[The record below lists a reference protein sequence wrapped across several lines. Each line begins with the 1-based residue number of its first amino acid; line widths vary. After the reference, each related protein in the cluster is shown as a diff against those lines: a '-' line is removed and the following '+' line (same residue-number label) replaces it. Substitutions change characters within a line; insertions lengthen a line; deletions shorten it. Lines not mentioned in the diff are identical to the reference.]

1 MILVATLM
9 CVAVALVF
17 YYDHK
22 RKNTRAKKLL
32 SQFNGSDGLP
42 IIGNALELGFN
53 SDGVSKILLDKW
65 RKYGMTNYR
74 LTVGSEEWVMLCEA
88 DDAGSILA
96 HPTELAKPTERNAAM
111 MPFFGN
117 SVSTSEGERWK
128 STRKL
133 MTPSFHFKTL
143 EARVDAVNSRTDAL
157 NQVLDQYVD
166 KAPVDIYRYLR
177 PFMFDILCNTL
188 MGVDHNMLANPDHP
202 YLDASARV
210 IKIATENYFSYWRN
224 ISFIFKLT
232 PIYREMME
240 TIKTIRGYSDKL
252 IRERR
257 VKLNE
262 FIEEIKSNN
271 RDATID
277 VNTLVHEKVSEK
289 ACLLDSLLL
298 STLPN
303 GDPAPDETINEE
315 ITLLCFTGHYTT
327 TMTMAHTLYCL
338 AKYPEVQKRVLEEQ
352 NSIFNGD
359 KLRMPTNHDLLEM
372 KYLEAVIKESIRVI
386 PTVTKIGR
394 QLQNDLPLKDGRII
408 PPGTQVVV
416 YYEALYMDPKMFPE
430 PEKYNPERFF
440 NSLHPYA
447 FVPFSAGP
455 RNCIGFRYAWVAMK
469 ATLSNFLRRYEVLPG
484 APEDE
489 PKFAHRIIT
498 ESINGVKL
506 RLRKR
511 EL

>member
-1 MILVATLM
+1 MIFVVALV
-9 CVAVALVF
+9 CVLVALVF
-17 YYDHK
+17 LHDYM
-22 RKNTRAKKLL
+22 RKSTRAWALL
-32 SQFNGSDGLP
+32 SKFNGDKGLP
-42 IIGNALELGFN
+42 IIGNALALGFD
-53 SDGVSKILLDKW
+53 SDGVSKILMDLW
-65 RKYGMTNYR
+65 RKHGMTNYR
-74 LTVGSEEWVMLCEA
+74 LTVGSEEWVMLCES
-88 DDAGSILA
+88 DDVGSILG

-143 EARVDAVNSRTDAL
+143 EARVETVNSRMGAL

-166 KAPVDIYRYLR
+166 KAPVDLYRYLR

-202 YLDASARV
+202 YLDASGRI

-232 PIYREMME
+232 PIYKEMMD
-240 TIKTIRGYSDKL
+240 TIKTVRGYSDKL

-257 VKLNE
+257 VKLNK
-262 FIEEIKSNN
+262 IIDDIKSNN
-271 RDATID
+271 RDASVD
-277 VNTLVHEKVSEK
+277 VNAFVHEKVSEQ

-327 TMTMAHTLYCL
+327 TMTMTHTLYCL
-338 AKYPEVQKRVLEEQ
+338 AKYPEIQKRVLEEQ
-352 NSIFNGD
+352 ESIFNND
-359 KLRMPTNHDLLEM
+359 QLRNPTNHDLIEM

-394 QLQNDLPLKDGRII
+394 QLQNELPLKDGRII

-416 YYEALYMDPKMFPE
+416 YYEALYADPKVFPE

-440 NSLHPYA
+440 NSMHPYA

-469 ATLSNFLRRYEVLPG
+469 ASLSNLLRRYEVLPG
-484 APEDE
+484 NPEDE

-498 ESINGVKL
+498 ESTNGVKL
-506 RLRKR
+506 RLKKR
-511 EL
+511 E